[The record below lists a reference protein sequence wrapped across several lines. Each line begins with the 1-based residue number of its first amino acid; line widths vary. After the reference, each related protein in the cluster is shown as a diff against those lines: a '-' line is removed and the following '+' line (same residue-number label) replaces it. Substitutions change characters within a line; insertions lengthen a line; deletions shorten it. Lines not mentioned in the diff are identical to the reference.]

1 MRTASPSPRSAGWC
15 CRSSRG
21 RGIGTIAVRALLQL
35 ARDAGRWGP
44 VHAFPATTNAPSNG
58 ICRSVG
64 FRFAGEQDV
73 PFAGRVIRASHWVIN
88 PGADLT

>member
-1 MRTASPSPRSAGWC
+1 M
-15 CRSSRG
+15 
-21 RGIGTIAVRALLQL
+21 
-35 ARDAGRWGP
+35 
-44 VHAFPATTNAPSNG
+44 HAFPATTNAPSNG